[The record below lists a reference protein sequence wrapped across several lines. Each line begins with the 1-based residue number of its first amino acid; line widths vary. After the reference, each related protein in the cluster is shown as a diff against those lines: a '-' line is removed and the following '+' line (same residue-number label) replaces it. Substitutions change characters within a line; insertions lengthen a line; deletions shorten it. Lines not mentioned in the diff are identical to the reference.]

1 MSSYIYI
8 IAAFV
13 GGFLLA
19 FIIQMITIQ
28 KLKKEHKSAKGLL
41 ESERLK
47 KETAQKENS
56 FLIQS
61 SDTHL
66 LTTKERLRK
75 AEAIA
80 KQMDS
85 DILLLQKSNEE
96 TEALLAKGEPAIN
109 ELKLKLIEANNTIAR
124 YKAQLGEK

>member
-1 MSSYIYI
+1 MPIYVYYI
-8 IAAFV
+8 IAFAAGV
-13 GGFLLA
+13 IITATIFLMN
-19 FIIQMITIQ
+19 II
-28 KLKKEHKSAKGLL
+28 KYKKEHKSLQGLL

-47 KETAQKENS
+47 KETAQKENQ

-61 SDTHL
+61 GDSALQNAHIL
-66 LTTKERLRK
+66 LKDANAL
-75 AEAIA
+75 I

-85 DILLLQKSNEE
+85 DILLLQQSNED

-124 YKAQLGEK
+124 YKAQYGIK

>member
-1 MSSYIYI
+1 MSIYIYI
-8 IAAFV
+8 ILAFV
-13 GGFLLA
+13 AGFALA
-19 FIIQMITIQ
+19 YIIQMMAMQ
-28 KLKKEHKSAKGLL
+28 KIRKEYKSAQGLL

-61 SDTHL
+61 SDAHL

-80 KQMDS
+80 KQMDA

-96 TEALLAKGEPAIN
+96 TEALLAKGEPALH

>member
-1 MSSYIYI
+1 MSIYIYS

-19 FIIQMITIQ
+19 FIIQMVSIQ
-28 KLKKEHKSAKGLL
+28 NLKKEYKSTQGLL

-47 KETAQKENS
+47 KETAQKENN

-75 AEAIA
+75 AEALV
-80 KQMDS
+80 KQMDA

-96 TEALLAKGEPAIN
+96 TEALLAKGEPALH

-124 YKAQLGEK
+124 YKAQLNEK

>member
-1 MSSYIYI
+1 MSIYIYT

-19 FIIQMITIQ
+19 FIIQMIALQ
-28 KLKKEHKSAKGLL
+28 KLKKEYKSTQGLL
-41 ESERLK
+41 ESEKLK

-61 SDTHL
+61 SDAHL
-66 LTTKERLRK
+66 LTTKERLAK

-96 TEALLAKGEPAIN
+96 TEALLEKGEPAIN

-124 YKAQLGEK
+124 YKAQFGIK

>member
-1 MSSYIYI
+1 MPIYVYYI
-8 IAAFV
+8 IAFAV
-13 GGFLLA
+13 GVIITATIFLMN
-19 FIIQMITIQ
+19 II
-28 KLKKEHKSAKGLL
+28 KYKKEQKSLQGLL

-47 KETAQKENS
+47 KETAQKENQ

-61 SDTHL
+61 GDSSLQNAHIL
-66 LTTKERLRK
+66 LKDANAL
-75 AEAIA
+75 I

-85 DILLLQKSNEE
+85 DIILLQKSNED

-124 YKAQLGEK
+124 YKAQYGIK